1 MRRVLP
7 LALLSVAAV
16 AACRSEPLTPTVHQE
31 ARRPLMAPSV
41 AYSAS
46 LAVVPGVAL
55 DPPEATTSAVNDGPG
70 DQTDPH
76 VSGDWIV
83 YTDEVNGGSQVRAHN
98 AATGQDVTVP
108 SDGGYDL
115 LPDVDGTTLV
125 YTHVDAASIIR
136 SYGLATG
143 GVATLTGPG
152 GDAREGRVGAGTV
165 AWQDYSF
172 TYSVLTPEI
181 VVHDLGSGTDTRLA
195 DDALL
200 DEDPEVSPD
209 GNVVAWTKCQQ
220 DGTGCEIWTATR
232 ADGTWVTRQLTTSGQ
247 HANADTDGSLV
258 VYASGTGDAEDICW
272 QPVMGGDERCLALP
286 SIQARPMIDGGLVVF
301 LSLDAGAATPNY
313 DIDAY
318 DLVTTAL
325 YRVAATPADEVLPAV
340 SMLPDGRARVV
351 YASADADYNVRETDF
366 RPDRTPPVLT
376 LPTADTVEARGD
388 GGAVVTYAVGATDD
402 IDASP
407 TVVCTPASGTTFP
420 VGVTTVACAATDEAG
435 NVAHGSFDVVVIH
448 NVDPRDAVDQLH
460 TTVDGLGLPKGTATS
475 LDAKLEA
482 VVAALATGD
491 TATACSDLA
500 AFVHEVEAQR
510 GKKLTV
516 AQADEL
522 LAAAEEIQASL
533 GC

>member
-1 MRRVLP
+1 
-7 LALLSVAAV
+7 
-16 AACRSEPLTPTVHQE
+16 
-31 ARRPLMAPSV
+31 
-41 AYSAS
+41 
-46 LAVVPGVAL
+46 
-55 DPPEATTSAVNDGPG
+55 
-70 DQTDPH
+70 
-76 VSGDWIV
+76 
-83 YTDEVNGGSQVRAHN
+83 
-98 AATGQDVTVP
+98 
-108 SDGGYDL
+108 
-115 LPDVDGTTLV
+115 
-125 YTHVDAASIIR
+125 
-136 SYGLATG
+136 
-143 GVATLTGPG
+143 
-152 GDAREGRVGAGTV
+152 V

-181 VVHDLGSGTDTRLA
+181 VVHDLGSGTDTRLT

-420 VGVTTVACAATDEAG
+420 VGVTTVACAATDEVG